1 MAVLQWL
8 ETTRLSILIREGDT
22 IWGYPTILTLHTFGM
37 GLLVG
42 PAAVIDLLLL
52 GIGGRTPMA
61 PMRQLF
67 GLMWV
72 GFWLNAITGTILFAA
87 QATTRGTSALFLA
100 KLLLVALGIAT
111 TVFIKRT
118 VVDAPADQA
127 ARPNPKLLAFVSL
140 FAWTATVTSGRLLA
154 YVP

>member
-8 ETTRLSILIREGDT
+8 EATRVSILIRESDT

-42 PAAVIDLLLL
+42 PAAVINLLLL
-52 GIGGRTPMA
+52 GIGGRTPLA
-61 PMRQLF
+61 PTRTLF

-72 GFWLNAITGTILFAA
+72 GFWLNAITGMILFAA

-100 KLLLVALGIAT
+100 KLLLVALGMAI
-111 TVFIKRT
+111 TVLIKRT
-118 VVDAPADQA
+118 VIDAPADQA
-127 ARPNPKLLAFVSL
+127 ARANRKLLASVSL
-140 FAWTATVTSGRLLA
+140 FAWSATVISGRLLA
-154 YVP
+154 YLS

>member
-8 ETTRLSILIREGDT
+8 ETTRLSILIRESDT
-22 IWGYPTILTLHTFGM
+22 IWGYPTVLTLHTFGM

-52 GIGGRTPMA
+52 GIGGRTPLA

-72 GFWLNAITGTILFAA
+72 GFWLNAITGAILFAA

-100 KLLLVALGIAT
+100 KLLLVALGVAT

-118 VVDAPADQA
+118 VVDAPQIKPRAPIPSFW
-127 ARPNPKLLAFVSL
+127 RPSHCSRGPQLSYQVACWL
-140 FAWTATVTSGRLLA
+140 T
-154 YVP
+154 

>member
-52 GIGGRTPMA
+52 GIGGRTPLA

-72 GFWLNAITGTILFAA
+72 GFWLNAITGMVLFAA

-118 VVDAPADQA
+118 VVDAPAA
-127 ARPNPKLLAFVSL
+127 ARPNPKLLASVSL
-140 FAWTATVTSGRLLA
+140 FAWTATVVSGRLLA
-154 YVP
+154 YVS